1 MPTTNPGFSRKP
13 SKKFGRFDVGQAIA
27 FCGLSIMLL
36 LSSALT
42 ATAQIP
48 AQDSRLT
55 TIPHT
60 DTHFTPRTFRTL
72 AEWQE
77 HRAHLR
83 KQLLSAAGLPPLPA
97 QTPLHPPGLGTTTP
111 PPDPPP
117 VFGKD
122 PPPRFPH
129 GEGPARTLPGLL
141 PRRHPLSPP
150 KPRPRRRIPRHR
162 LAPRTLELRPPR
174 AHAARQRPR
183 ARDQSHA
190 AGLRRLR

>member
-83 KQLLSAAGLPPLPA
+83 KQLLSAAGLLPMPPK
-97 QTPLHPPGLGTTTP
+97 TPFHPQVFGPITPPGSTPEKGPLQTFPPSSLALTPHRP
-111 PPDPPP
+111 PPP
-117 VFGKD
+117 
-122 PPPRFPH
+122 
-129 GEGPARTLPGLL
+129 
-141 PRRHPLSPP
+141 
-150 KPRPRRRIPRHR
+150 
-162 LAPRTLELRPPR
+162 
-174 AHAARQRPR
+174 
-183 ARDQSHA
+183 
-190 AGLRRLR
+190 